1 MPHLRDRLAGAV
13 LRRGE
18 LILKRSPA
26 DVPPP
31 SLMIEALIL
40 LYTVQDATVS
50 ARGSFEDV
58 YRAEGDRL
66 WRSLLLF
73 TGNAEAASDAVA
85 EAFTQALGGWERIR
99 DPRAGG
105 WQAAVRIASGEMARR
120 RTLVELPR
128 GLAVDTPESLT
139 DLIRALAVLSR
150 RQREVV
156 VLHLYAGYRLM
167 EIAAMT
173 GTTPA
178 AAAVHLHR
186 AKRRLRSLLEV
197 EDA

>member
-1 MPHLRDRLAGAV
+1 MRW
-13 LRRGE
+13 
-18 LILKRSPA
+18 I
-26 DVPPP
+26 
-31 SLMIEALIL
+31 SLMIGSFLP

-50 ARGSFEDV
+50 THGSFEDV
-58 YRAEGDRL
+58 YREEGDRL

-73 TGNAEAASDAVA
+73 TGNSEAAGDAVA

-99 DPRAGG
+99 DPRA
-105 WQAAVRIASGEMARR
+105 WVWKAAFRIASGEMARR

-128 GLAVDTPESLT
+128 GLAAETPESLT
-139 DLIRALAVLSR
+139 DLIRALAALSR
-150 RQREVV
+150 RQREAV
-156 VLHLYAGYRLM
+156 VLHLYAGYRLI

-178 AAAVHLHR
+178 AVAVHLHR

-197 EDA
+197 DDA

>member
-1 MPHLRDRLAGAV
+1 
-13 LRRGE
+13 
-18 LILKRSPA
+18 
-26 DVPPP
+26 
-31 SLMIEALIL
+31 MIGPFLP

-50 ARGSFEDV
+50 AHGSFEDV
-58 YRAEGDRL
+58 YREEGDRL

-73 TGNAEAASDAVA
+73 TGNSEAAGDAVA

-99 DPRAGG
+99 DPRA
-105 WQAAVRIASGEMARR
+105 WVWKAAFRIASGEMARR

-128 GLAVDTPESLT
+128 GLAADTPESLT
-139 DLIRALAVLSR
+139 DLIRALAALSR
-150 RQREVV
+150 RQREAV
-156 VLHLYAGYRLM
+156 VLHLYAGYRLK

-178 AAAVHLHR
+178 AVGVHLHR

>member
-1 MPHLRDRLAGAV
+1 VD
-13 LRRGE
+13 
-18 LILKRSPA
+18 
-26 DVPPP
+26 
-31 SLMIEALIL
+31 
-40 LYTVQDATVS
+40 

-73 TGNAEAASDAVA
+73 TGNADAADDAVA
-85 EAFTQALGGWERIR
+85 EAFTQALGRWERIR
-99 DPRAGG
+99 DPRA
-105 WQAAVRIASGEMARR
+105 WVWKAAFRIASGEMARR
-120 RTLVELPR
+120 RTLAELP
-128 GLAVDTPESLT
+128 PELPADAPQSLI
-139 DLIRALAVLSR
+139 DLIRALAALSR
-150 RQREVV
+150 RQREAV

-167 EIAAMT
+167 EIAVMT

>member
-1 MPHLRDRLAGAV
+1 M
-13 LRRGE
+13 
-18 LILKRSPA
+18 
-26 DVPPP
+26 
-31 SLMIEALIL
+31 
-40 LYTVQDATVS
+40 S
-50 ARGSFEDV
+50 ARGSFEDI

-73 TGNAEAASDAVA
+73 TGNSEAASDAVA
-85 EAFTQALGGWERIR
+85 EAFTQALSGWERIR
-99 DPRAGG
+99 DPRA
-105 WQAAVRIASGEMARR
+105 WVWKAAFRIASGEMARR
-120 RTLVELPR
+120 RALVELPH
-128 GLAVDTPESLT
+128 GLTAEAPESLT

-150 RQREVV
+150 RQREAV
-156 VLHLYAGYRLM
+156 VLHVYAGYRLM

-178 AAAVHLHR
+178 AVAVHLHR